1 MSSESVKVF
10 EDPRAM
16 RDWVW
21 QCRRAG
27 ERVGVVPTMGALH
40 QGHLSLVEAARSK
53 CDRVVATIFVN
64 PTQFAPHEDFSRY
77 PRTWDSDLAGLA
89 RVGTDAV
96 FAPRPEQMYPA
107 GFSTYIDPPR
117 VAEPW
122 EGVCRPGHFR
132 GVCTVV
138 LKLFQIIP
146 ADVACFGAKDYQ
158 QALVIRTMVR
168 DLDVGI
174 EIDVR
179 PTVREPDGLAMSS
192 RNVYLSATD
201 RQRALS
207 ISRSLAGVV
216 SAYRQGERQRER
228 LEGLLRAGLEG
239 SMDSIDYAVVVD
251 GETLECRAEVDEGSV
266 ALVAAK
272 VGTTRLIDNRRLS
285 QAE

>member
-1 MSSESVKVF
+1 
-10 EDPRAM
+10 M

-77 PRTWDSDLAGLA
+77 PRTWESDLAGLA

-168 DLDVGI
+168 DLDLGI

-192 RNVYLSATD
+192 RNVYLSAPD

-272 VGTTRLIDNRRLS
+272 VGTTRLIDNRKLGQS
-285 QAE
+285 V